1 MKPTIYLHIG
11 LYKTG
16 STSIQATL
24 FRNRAKLLAHG
35 INYFAIGQNH
45 SETLHP
51 LFSGHPLGYR
61 LNRLYGIDTQK
72 KADRKNAATRKTLHR
87 ELEANKSERFIISG
101 EDLVTLSMDGITR
114 MRDELAPFAKAFRVI
129 VYVRDPFAYINSAFQ
144 ERLRN
149 GENFEQIAAAPLG
162 PGYVRIGQYNRV
174 FGRDN
179 VDIRLFEPERFP
191 DGDLMA
197 DFLGAIGVDTAVG
210 RELEVVRANEAL
222 SAEAAYLL
230 NEIQRNYPGDRA
242 GHPNP
247 KRAGNI
253 VQLLRGV
260 PGEPFRCP
268 PETFAAIAPLIE
280 RQLGWLRK
288 TLKRNVFRDHPG
300 DWDNTPR
307 WSDETMAAVALLIND
322 LAKRAGRK

>member
-24 FRNRAKLLAHG
+24 FKNRAKLLTFG

-45 SETLHP
+45 SEMLHP
-51 LFSGHPLGYR
+51 LFSGNPLAYH
-61 LNRLYGIDTQK
+61 LNKRYGIDTQR
-72 KADRKNAATRKTLHR
+72 KADRKNAATRRFLHR
-87 ELEANKSERFIISG
+87 ELTTNTSPRFVISG
-101 EDLVTLSMDGITR
+101 EDLVTLSIDGITR
-114 MRDELAPFAKAFRVI
+114 MRDELLRFADGFRVI
-129 VYVRDPFAYINSAFQ
+129 VYVRDPFTYINSAFQ

-149 GENFEQIAAAPLG
+149 GENYEQIAAAPLG

-174 FGRDN
+174 FGRQN
-179 VDIRLFEPERFP
+179 VDIRLFDPAQFP
-191 DGDLMA
+191 HGELVA
-197 DFLGAIGVDTAVG
+197 DFLAALGVGSDIVEQIAI
-210 RELEVVRANEAL
+210 VRANEAL

-230 NEIQRNYPGDRA
+230 NEIQKRYPGDRG
-242 GHPNP
+242 GHANP
-247 KRAGNI
+247 GRADNI
-253 VQLLRGV
+253 VDLLRRI

-268 PETFAAIAPLIE
+268 SAIFAAIAPLIE

-288 TLKRNVFRDHPG
+288 TLKRDVFRDNPG
-300 DWDNTPR
+300 EWNDTPR

-322 LAKRAGRK
+322 LAKRAYRK